1 MGRPAKPLSERFLQ
15 KYRVDLATGCWLWT
29 DHVDEDG
36 YGIIW
41 VGGKKRTK
49 RAHRVSLE
57 LRGETIP
64 QDTLV
69 CHTCDTRHCVNPRH
83 LYVGTN
89 QQNIADM
96 VRRGRSATAIN
107 PQPEELNGR
116 AKIGKDDVRT
126 IRSLHAAGVQTKT
139 LQKRFSLC
147 RTAVQRIV
155 SGKAWAHI
163 A

>member
-96 VRRGRSATAIN
+96 VRRGRSATTIN
-107 PQPEELNGR
+107 PQPGELKS
-116 AKIGKDDVRT
+116 AKT
-126 IRSLHAAGVQTKT
+126 TCARSALCM
-139 LQKRFSLC
+139 LQGADKNP
-147 RTAVQRIV
+147 TEKV
-155 SGKAWAHI
+155 
-163 A
+163 